1 MAISKRI
8 LKKDRVRTPP
18 KRGFSWIDRRFVH
31 DFAPGLSRNA
41 VFLYFFL
48 VSVSDKH
55 GLSYF
60 KDDTIASRTGLTVPE
75 IHRSRGL
82 LLHRDLIAWESPLIQ
97 VLSLPEPGVSR
108 REPQRFGDLMV
119 QLSRASGKGVSDAD

>member
-1 MAISKRI
+1 MAVFKRI

-31 DFAPGLSRNA
+31 DFAPALSRNA

-48 VSVSDKH
+48 VSVSDRH

-60 KDDTIASRTGLTVPE
+60 KDDTIASRTGLTVSE
-75 IHRSRGL
+75 IFRSREL
-82 LLHRDLIAWESPLIQ
+82 LIHRDLIVWESPLYQ
-97 VLSLPEPGVSR
+97 VLSLPESGTSR
-108 REPQRFGDLMV
+108 REPQRFAELMS
-119 QLSRASGKGVSDAD
+119 QLSRPSRKEGGV